1 MMSVVNCQTL
11 SVQINIT
18 TYLRIVY
25 TKNKLFYIY
34 LCKIQQL
41 TRYIS
46 GHNASQFS
54 YISLDKHSKVREI
67 RCHSKIESVA
77 AYVFV
82 DSQTVLIYT

>member
-1 MMSVVNCQTL
+1 MSVFICQTL

-18 TYLRIVY
+18 NYLSMVY
-25 TKNKLFYIY
+25 THNKVFYIY

-41 TRYIS
+41 TRYIL
-46 GHNASQFS
+46 GHYVSQFC
-54 YISLDKHSKVREI
+54 YVSLDKHSKVREI
-67 RCHSKIESVA
+67 RGHSKIESVA